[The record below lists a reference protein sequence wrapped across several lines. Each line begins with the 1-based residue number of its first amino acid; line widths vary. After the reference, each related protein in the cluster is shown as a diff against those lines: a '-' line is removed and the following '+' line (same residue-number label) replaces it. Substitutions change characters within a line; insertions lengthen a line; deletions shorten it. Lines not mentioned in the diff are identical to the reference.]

1 LPKTPKEVSNGF
13 AFGVCNLANLANK
26 GANLAKIPS
35 CGRLCKPDRASK
47 VTREESARTWR
58 PPIFILCQFQMPIPL
73 EMSYFYPLHFVIGVY
88 KQQQMPSQFAK
99 AFGDALSV
107 IFLLVA
113 LLLHFH

>member
-1 LPKTPKEVSNGF
+1 
-13 AFGVCNLANLANK
+13 
-26 GANLAKIPS
+26 
-35 CGRLCKPDRASK
+35 
-47 VTREESARTWR
+47 
-58 PPIFILCQFQMPIPL
+58 MPIPL

-99 AFGDALSV
+99 AFGDAFSV